1 MHMADALL
9 SPVVSGS
16 MLIATAA
23 TATYSYKKIAK
34 NIEDTKIPL
43 MGVMGA
49 FVFAAQMINFTIPGT
64 GSSGHIGGGML
75 LAILLGPYAGFL
87 TMGAVLLIQ
96 ALFFGDG
103 GLMAY
108 GANVMNLGFFT
119 CFIAY
124 PLIYKPLMEKTFL
137 KANAS
142 KWKRHAITI
151 GAVAVGLQMGAF
163 SVVLETVLSGKTELP
178 FGGFVLL
185 MQPIHLAIGLVEG
198 FITAAVVA
206 FVQREKPELLT
217 ASPAPAKGI
226 LIAMLVV
233 TLVVGGG
240 LSLYA
245 SSHPDGLEWSIEK
258 MTGSGELESEGGVF
272 AFFASVQEKTAFM
285 PDYDFKSGEGFVS
298 GTTVA
303 GIVGAG
309 LTLLFTVGLA
319 IFIKKT
325 RGNRAIRE

>member
-16 MLIATAA
+16 MLLATAA
-23 TATYSYKKIAK
+23 TATYSYKQISK
-34 NIEDTKIPL
+34 NIEETKIPL

-49 FVFAAQMINFTIPGT
+49 FIFAAQMINFTIPGT

-124 PLIYKPLMEKTFL
+124 PLIYKPLMGKYFDKL
-137 KANAS
+137 NAR
-142 KWKRHAITI
+142 KWMRHVIAIS
-151 GAVAVGLQMGAF
+151 AVVVGLQMGAF
-163 SVVLETVLSGKTELP
+163 SVVLETVISGKTELP

-206 FVQREKPELLT
+206 FVQKEKPELLT
-217 ASPAPAKGI
+217 ESPAPAKGI
-226 LIAMLVV
+226 LIIMLIV
-233 TLVVGGG
+233 TLAVGGG

-258 MTGSGELESEGGVF
+258 MTGSGELESEGSLF
-272 AFFASVQEKTAFM
+272 DFFASVQEKTALM
-285 PDYDFKSGEGFVS
+285 PDYDFKSGEGIIS
-298 GTTVA
+298 GTTFA
-303 GIVGAG
+303 GIIGASFTLV
-309 LTLLFTVGLA
+309 LTMGLA
-319 IFIKKT
+319 MIIKKT
-325 RGNRAIRE
+325 RIKKQIQK

>member
-16 MLIATAA
+16 MLLATAA
-23 TATYSYKKIAK
+23 TATYSYKQISK
-34 NIEDTKIPL
+34 NIEETKIPL

-124 PLIYKPLMEKTFL
+124 PLIYKPLMGKYFDKL
-137 KANAS
+137 NAR
-142 KWKRHAITI
+142 KWMRPVITI
-151 GAVAVGLQMGAF
+151 SAVVVGLQMGAF
-163 SVVLETVLSGKTELP
+163 SVVL
-178 FGGFVLL
+178 
-185 MQPIHLAIGLVEG
+185 
-198 FITAAVVA
+198 
-206 FVQREKPELLT
+206 
-217 ASPAPAKGI
+217 
-226 LIAMLVV
+226 
-233 TLVVGGG
+233 
-240 LSLYA
+240 
-245 SSHPDGLEWSIEK
+245 
-258 MTGSGELESEGGVF
+258 
-272 AFFASVQEKTAFM
+272 
-285 PDYDFKSGEGFVS
+285 
-298 GTTVA
+298 
-303 GIVGAG
+303 
-309 LTLLFTVGLA
+309 
-319 IFIKKT
+319 
-325 RGNRAIRE
+325 